1 MLLRW
6 RKKAADH
13 RNMRH
18 SLRNSP
24 PDCFCQMLR
33 IWSLVSQ
40 VQILQIN
47 KKRKQAILKN
57 GLLPFGRGDKIIGV
71 KFGLAAGFLPF
82 CTATV
87 LQRRYCCKNCS
98 IACLIICACAMPSA
112 AHFSRKAAA
121 ISLGTRTEIVSY
133 TFWLYLA
140 FTCVDVLVFLFASL
154 MTQPPYFT
162 DHIAQDHKCTATNG
176 YPQRNTHSGTDRHHQ
191 KHTQNGH
198 PKTILFHLKNSFL
211 YDIMNMPPPQGG
223 GAFAPLWRL
232 PPFDCCYQS
241 CNRSDCFDNKF
252 CDFKCGRLFVWLHI
266 LTPFH

>member
-82 CTATV
+82 STATV

-112 AHFSRKAAA
+112 AHFSRNAAA
-121 ISLGTRTEIVSY
+121 KSFGTRTEIESY

-140 FTCVDVLVFLFASL
+140 FTCVDVLLFLFVSL
-154 MTQPPYFT
+154 MTQPPHFT

-191 KHTQNGH
+191 
-198 PKTILFHLKNSFL
+198 
-211 YDIMNMPPPQGG
+211 
-223 GAFAPLWRL
+223 
-232 PPFDCCYQS
+232 
-241 CNRSDCFDNKF
+241 
-252 CDFKCGRLFVWLHI
+252 
-266 LTPFH
+266 